1 MSTIYEI
8 ITHSTLL
15 TTGSDCVIHI
25 LKTVNIDENRDG
37 DKTEKKFDFQY
48 HRFLSTS
55 ITTKGSLIATT
66 SSENEACIFK
76 FDGFEIIHEKTLL
89 RAQHPLKHIDFDSKG
104 KYAAIATD
112 EGTIKIV
119 NVEDITEIA
128 ELLGHRA
135 AVNTVFFSPKDSNL
149 ASTDIEGNLRIW
161 ETASRTC
168 VKKFEYLSA
177 NTKLSKLLIKASS
190 PNLCRI
196 SWNPTGKFLA
206 ASVINKEILIIED
219 ENWSEYAR
227 VGPHSEEVSLLRW
240 SPNGVY
246 LAASCM
252 DGSLSI
258 WQPTISTNVPL
269 YQMKHS
275 SIITDMAWHPK
286 ENKFYFADSQGYL
299 SYSLNFIPKYGH
311 DKTVINQCSYTNK
324 RELEISRNKYEGN
337 LNIVIGEKEENP
349 LKSKEEEAVKI
360 NQHIQFL
367 PGSISL
373 SDEEVDDDNFIE
385 ENDCDFLYTELKYRP
400 ASKQRVS
407 QFHTIKP
414 RSSEILNCEPKG
426 TENQSSFQPGKSTIN
441 SGRYYLAFNLIG
453 VAYSVEQVTHSTIH
467 VEFHDKCIKSFR
479 IIDNYKYTLSALGN
493 SGLILASHSNAANP
507 PTLFFRPVNQHSML
521 NEWLYHFDKES
532 GEEPEVVALTSKL
545 IAISTSLNYVRF
557 FSLGG
562 LQSGMMSLTSNVVS
576 MVGNDHHLLI
586 VYHLSAAYQDNQNLG
601 FILLNNS
608 RCCIIKDELPISSG
622 SQLDWIGF
630 SEEGIPLSYDSNGIL
645 RGLIREVGFSY
656 WTPLL
661 DTSLRRMEKEEYYWP
676 VGVFGENFMT
686 VICKHKNDPL
696 LFPPPILMEIPILL
710 PFLNMP
716 LSGTLEEKY
725 HRGLL
730 LLSQMEFLHN
740 ETINT
745 PNNRI
750 IESTFN
756 SKVSKMEKN
765 LDKIG
770 LFLEMVATCK
780 AGKSQRAIDICH
792 TLHSEASIDSAI
804 KLALH
809 HRLNSVADKMSL
821 IKKYVSKTKFLDQRC
836 LNKAY
841 ENENKTLSN
850 SMKIYS
856 ERNTTTNF
864 KCNNSIPSPEIG
876 ILKED

>member
-25 LKTVNIDENRDG
+25 LKTVNIDENRDC

-66 SSENEACIFK
+66 SSENEA
-76 FDGFEIIHEKTLL
+76 
-89 RAQHPLKHIDFDSKG
+89 
-104 KYAAIATD
+104 IATD

-135 AVNTVFFSPKDSNL
+135 AVNT

-227 VGPHSEEVSLLRW
+227 VGPHSE
-240 SPNGVY
+240 
-246 LAASCM
+246 
-252 DGSLSI
+252 
-258 WQPTISTNVPL
+258 
-269 YQMKHS
+269 
-275 SIITDMAWHPK
+275 
-286 ENKFYFADSQGYL
+286 ADSQGYL

-324 RELEISRNKYEGN
+324 RELEISRNEYEGN

-532 GEEPEVVALTSKL
+532 GEEPE
-545 IAISTSLNYVRF
+545 
-557 FSLGG
+557 
-562 LQSGMMSLTSNVVS
+562 GMMSLTSNVVS

-770 LFLEMVATCK
+770 LFLEMATCK

-850 SMKIYS
+850 GMKIYS